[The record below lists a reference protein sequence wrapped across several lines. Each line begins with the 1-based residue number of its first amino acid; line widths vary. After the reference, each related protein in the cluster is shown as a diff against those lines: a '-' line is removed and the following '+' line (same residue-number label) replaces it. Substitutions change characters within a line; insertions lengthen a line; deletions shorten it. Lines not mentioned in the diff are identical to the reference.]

1 MVKICTTVVTLLFAI
16 NIIFFYPATYL
27 KENRLDFKVLEE
39 RKLDSQIELYDLNTI
54 LLFDDNVWCLN
65 VSKNCIMV
73 FSKEGELKKTFCLP
87 GVRDK
92 GSSRMYIYHDQL
104 CVRDK
109 HNVLYQFVSV
119 DEYRKIFLKDD
130 NEVQAFDKS
139 GNMTDRIKLDKEYD
153 EALLLLK
160 GQCYLDKRESD
171 EITIYK
177 ESGKKQKEQIDYE
190 KLTNMRGNKQDSS
203 EGVIYRIGGINNKI
217 IKEED
222 GKKTILKKSD
232 MGELLFL
239 SADMHLVMIT
249 LLIMVQ
255 SARYFLQHI

>member
-39 RKLDSQIELYDLNTI
+39 GKLDSQIELYDLNTI

-73 FSKEGELKKTFCLP
+73 FSQKGLFKKIFHLP
-87 GVRDK
+87 GIKDK
-92 GSSRMYIYHDQL
+92 GSSIMYIYHNQL
-104 CVRDK
+104 CVQDK
-109 HNVLYQFVSV
+109 HNTLYQFSSV
-119 DEYRKIFLKDD
+119 DEYKKIILKNY
-130 NEVQAFDKS
+130 NEVQVFDKS
-139 GNMTDRIKLDKEYD
+139 ENITDKIKLDREYD
-153 EALLLLK
+153 EILLFLE
-160 GQCYLDKRESD
+160 GRCYLDKRESD

-177 ESGKKQKEQIDYE
+177 EFGKKQKEQIDYE
-190 KLTNMRGNKQDSS
+190 KLTNTRGNKQDSS
-203 EGVIYRIGGINNKI
+203 EGVIYRIGGINNII

-232 MGELLFL
+232 IWELLFL
-239 SADMHLVMIT
+239 SADMHLLMIT

-255 SARYFLQHI
+255 FVRCFLQHI

>member
-1 MVKICTTVVTLLFAI
+1 MVNICIIIVTLFFVV
-16 NIIFFYPATYL
+16 NIISFYPVTYL

-39 RKLDSQIELYDLNTI
+39 RELDSQIELYDLNTI

-73 FSKEGELKKTFCLP
+73 FSKEGEFKKAFCIP

-92 GSSRMYIYHDQL
+92 GSSQMYIYHDQL

-109 HNVLYQFVSV
+109 HNVLYQFRTM
-119 DEYRKIFLKDD
+119 DEYKRISLKDD

-139 GNMTDRIKLDKEYD
+139 GNMTDRIKLDEEYD
-153 EALLLLK
+153 EVLLLLK

-190 KLTNMRGNKQDSS
+190 KLTNLQGNKQDSS

-222 GKKTILKKSD
+222 GKKTILKQSD
-232 MGELLFL
+232 IGELLFL

-255 SARYFLQHI
+255 FVRFLLQHI